1 MPRPPH
7 AAADDDDEPR
17 VPIGESAADE
27 DEDDA
32 PSGLP
37 PAPRQRAAT
46 VDEDPESQET
56 G

>member
-7 AAADDDDEPR
+7 ADDDEPR
-17 VPIGESAADE
+17 VPIGESSADE

-37 PAPRQRAAT
+37 PEPRHRAPT

>member
-1 MPRPPH
+1 MTRLPH
-7 AAADDDDEPR
+7 ADHEPERR
-17 VPIGESAADE
+17 VPIGDSAADE

-37 PAPRQRAAT
+37 PEPARRAPT

>member
-1 MPRPPH
+1 MTRPPR
-7 AAADDDDEPR
+7 DDDDAEPR
-17 VPIGESAADE
+17 VPIGESAAE
-27 DEDDA
+27 DEDA

-37 PAPRQRAAT
+37 PEPARRAPT

>member
-7 AAADDDDEPR
+7 TADDDDEPR

-27 DEDDA
+27 DEDDS

-37 PAPRQRAAT
+37 PASRKHAAT

>member
-1 MPRPPH
+1 MSR
-7 AAADDDDEPR
+7 ARNADDDSEPR

-37 PAPRQRAAT
+37 PERERSAAT

>member
-1 MPRPPH
+1 MVMSR
-7 AAADDDDEPR
+7 AAHPDDDAERR
-17 VPIGESAADE
+17 VPIGESATDE
-27 DEDDA
+27 DEGDA

-37 PAPRQRAAT
+37 PEPKRGAPT